1 MTAALHQYDA
11 TGRPTLRNPQVLM
24 RPERLAAMQPSR
36 LSGTW
41 SVMNR
46 MIAERWDI
54 RLERM
59 DVDAEANG
67 TILYSIRI
75 GDHEFSFIA
84 FSRAPNPEAR
94 TGRII
99 GRSWDMMGTLN
110 EGPATAD
117 TIEAA
122 RREIPLL
129 YRGRATPNALVW
141 CRSNRSMRV
150 FNGVLDA
157 LCDGRQPQ
165 VEDLNQVCYLMR
177 NTGLDG
183 NGTFGTRAFPALG
196 PDHPLGGMLQA
207 QILNAYLM
215 RELSCDLVEHLAKLR
230 SDRAVPLDPA
240 IRRYI
245 GVGNGSALG
254 LIFYVQKHPR
264 LLNSWITA
272 RETAIA
278 EALALKLD
286 AGDLRISRLADLLR
300 RAIRFRR
307 EDRMMYETFA
317 SSAEVAADLETLLPR
332 LEELFETG
340 QIDGAD
346 RAYPLDT
353 LARDC
358 AERMQPESYECF
370 LSLIMELTPDVADAG
385 ARDVSGAD
393 ELDVDV
399 SATVGALRDLI
410 RRDYGWAL
418 EIDMQAEGAR
428 DYVWYKSATAE
439 EPRRGLRSEVPEAR
453 DLGLDLVRATQKLS
467 ADLDSAPAEE
477 GLARFLLR
485 HPEHRFY
492 VARAQ
497 SLATARYHT
506 PMANIDAADFTPIDL
521 VRLMNVALHGID
533 KTRDYLQRNLRGVL
547 FHGAP
552 TRDDLRA
559 GAGADW
565 FFPGEPQQ

>member
-1 MTAALHQYDA
+1 MSAALHQYDA

-46 MIAERWDI
+46 MISERWDI

-67 TILYSIRI
+67 TIVYDIRI
-75 GDHEFSFIA
+75 GSHRFSFIA
-84 FSRAPNPEAR
+84 FSRSPNPEAR

-110 EGPATAD
+110 EGPASEEA
-117 TIEAA
+117 IEAA

-150 FNGVLDA
+150 FNAVLDA
-157 LCDGRQPQ
+157 LSNGRQPRIS
-165 VEDLNQVCYLMR
+165 DLNQVCYLMR

-183 NGTFGTRAFPALG
+183 NGTFGTRPFPALG
-196 PDHPLGGMLQA
+196 ADHPLGGMLEA

-215 RELSCDLVEHLAKLR
+215 RELSCDLVEHLARLR
-230 SDRAVPLDPA
+230 SESSVPLDPA

-254 LIFYVQKHPR
+254 LIFYIQKHPR
-264 LLNSWITA
+264 LLDSWITA

-278 EALALKLD
+278 AALALPL
-286 AGDLRISRLADLLR
+286 AGGDPRILQLCSLVR
-300 RAIRFRR
+300 RAIRFRQ

-317 SSAEVAADLETLLPR
+317 SSAQVAEELSTLLPK
-332 LEELFETG
+332 LEGLFETG
-340 QIDGAD
+340 LVDGAAS
-346 RAYPLDT
+346 AYPLDV

-358 AERMQPESYECF
+358 ETRMAPESYEGF
-370 LSLIMELTPDVADAG
+370 LSLIIELVPEVADRA
-385 ARDVSGAD
+385 ARSVGGAD
-393 ELDVDV
+393 ELEVDIRSDV
-399 SATVGALRDLI
+399 AALRALI

-418 EIDMQAEGAR
+418 GIDLAEAGAR
-428 DYVWYKSATAE
+428 DYVWYKSETAE
-439 EPRRGLRSEVPEAR
+439 EPRRGLRSEAPEAR
-453 DLGLDLVRATQKLS
+453 DLGLDLVGATQRLM
-467 ADLDSAPAEE
+467 ADLEAAPAEE
-477 GLARFLLR
+477 GIARFLLR
-485 HPEHRFY
+485 HPAHRYY

-497 SLATARYHT
+497 SLEALRYHT
-506 PMANIDAADFTPIDL
+506 PMANIDAANFTPIDL

-559 GAGADW
+559 GTGADW
-565 FFPGEPQQ
+565 FFPGEPQR